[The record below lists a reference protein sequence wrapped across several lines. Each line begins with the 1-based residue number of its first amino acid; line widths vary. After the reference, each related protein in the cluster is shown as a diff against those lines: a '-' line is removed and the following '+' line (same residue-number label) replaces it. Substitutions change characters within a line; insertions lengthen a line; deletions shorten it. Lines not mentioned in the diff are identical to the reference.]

1 MSDDADHL
9 LEVDRIEEVLEG
21 TDQPQPVVVIQYKKK
36 GLPSSWVMALF
47 VLIPI
52 GGMVFYYHREFKRLE
67 SKERAA
73 KRDLESW
80 KERFRI
86 ETVQEE
92 LIPVKRVIAGSSS
105 EESTGPMVDKSSAIP
120 ADSGTG
126 KGASAGIVESR
137 VPSPTVMVVTVP
149 ESKSAL
155 TGASSVGDAPVQTP
169 NPSPSTPSSME
180 LAKTQPNDSPS
191 PLEASPPGSV
201 EPSGPSLGAATV
213 GTPSVVPPSP
223 ATSPARADVADA
235 PVRPSPFEPGSG
247 PAAIG
252 GPPVTPVA
260 VQPEPPLPS
269 KEETLRMIEEEAAQ
283 KKDEI
288 RRQVSDQAVEIRR
301 LRYEERLRFHREL
314 REALDSLGRQ
324 AGPAIDQLCVR
335 YGYETDSRRVAR
347 GIQYWFASTQPFV
360 HRARWIRDKLD
371 LPETAILNFISD
383 GLHARLHTPG
393 GPRDSN
399 ELRVRAAKILLT
411 CSLTES
417 GETSRMTANDPRT
430 TPSATRRPSNPTSR
444 AEAAARPH

>member
-1 MSDDADHL
+1 MSDDADNL
-9 LEVDRIEEVLEG
+9 LEVDRIDEVLEG

-52 GGMVFYYHREFKRLE
+52 GGMLFYYHREVKRLE

-73 KRDLESW
+73 KRDFESW

-92 LIPVKRVIAGSSS
+92 LIPIKRVIAGSSS
-105 EESTGPMVDKSSAIP
+105 AESAGPILDKSSAIP
-120 ADSGTG
+120 PDSGNG
-126 KGASAGIVESR
+126 KGASVGIIESR
-137 VPSPTVMVVTVP
+137 VLLHPVGMVTVP
-149 ESKSAL
+149 ETKSSL
-155 TGASSVGDAPVQTP
+155 TVASSAVDAPAQSLD
-169 NPSPSTPSSME
+169 PSPSTPSSME
-180 LAKTQPNDSPS
+180 PAKTQPNDSPS
-191 PLEASPPGSV
+191 PLEASPLGSV

-213 GTPSVVPPSP
+213 GAPSVVQPSP

-235 PVRPSPFEPGSG
+235 RAQPSPIEPGSG
-247 PAAIG
+247 PAATG
-252 GPPVTPVA
+252 GPPGTPVA

-301 LRYEERLRFHREL
+301 LRDEERLRFHREL
-314 REALDSLGRQ
+314 REALDSFGRQ

-335 YGYETDSRRVAR
+335 YGYESDSRRVSQ
-347 GIQYWFASTQPFV
+347 GTQFWFASTKPFAY
-360 HRARWIRDKLD
+360 RARWIREKLD

-383 GLHARLHTPG
+383 GLYARLHTPG
-393 GPRDSN
+393 GPRDRN
-399 ELRVRAAKILLT
+399 ELRVRAAHILLT
-411 CSLTES
+411 CSPTDS
-417 GETSRMTANDPRT
+417 GESSRMTANDPRT
-430 TPSATRRPSNPTSR
+430 TPSANRRPSNPPSR
-444 AEAAARPH
+444 ADAVARPR